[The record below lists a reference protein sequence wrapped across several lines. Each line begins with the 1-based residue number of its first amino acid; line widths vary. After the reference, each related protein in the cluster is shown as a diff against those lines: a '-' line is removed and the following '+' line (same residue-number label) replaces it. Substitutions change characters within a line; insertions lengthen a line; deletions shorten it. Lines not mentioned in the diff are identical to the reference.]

1 MLDSVASRMSVRVAS
16 SFRTVGIDEA
26 SLMFS
31 TAMATR
37 FFGLAPAAVVDA
49 RTAGSGGGGI
59 CGSSIVAVVRR
70 GDGGCRRR
78 GRARGRVVRYREH
91 RLLVAICGG

>member
-16 SFRTVGIDEA
+16 SFGTVGIDEA

-49 RTAGSGGGGI
+49 RTAGSGGGVAV
-59 CGSSIVAVVRR
+59 SSIVAVVRR

-78 GRARGRVVRYREH
+78 GRARGCVVRYREH